1 MTSDIPARAVLDLSG
16 NAVLIVDPAGLVQMA
31 NRSALDLI
39 GSPLEGRHLADVVAM
54 PAADLASYL
63 RTCSGSASPL
73 IGSIDVKYKAGLRRT
88 KIYGSRIASGAGL
101 IGLRL
106 DSKDNSE
113 FSVLSRKVSELN
125 AEIHQR
131 RRAQAVLEEALRQNE
146 LLFRELNHR
155 IKNNIQFIIGLF
167 SVRRREPG
175 PAELHDFIDVAVQ
188 RLMAIGTVQRLMY
201 ETDKL
206 GELSADEFVRRLV
219 HAIAET
225 FAPTVDIEVTA
236 SQGRMSHDK
245 ALPLALILNE
255 LLTNAA
261 KHGARDNGRILVDFT
276 LRGSEYVLSVE
287 DGGGGL
293 SPAAAAGKS
302 SGLGL
307 VRGLCRQIGARID
320 FTNSKGLRC
329 EVSFPAETGNEQ
341 P

>member
-1 MTSDIPARAVLDLSG
+1 MISDIPARAALDLSG
-16 NAVLIVDPAGLVQMA
+16 DAVLIVDPAGLVQMT

-39 GSPLEGRHLADVVAM
+39 GPPLEGRPLADFVAT
-54 PAADLASYL
+54 PPADLASYL

-73 IGSIDVKYKAGLRRT
+73 IGSIEVRYKTGLRRT
-88 KIYGSRIASGAGL
+88 KVYGSRLGSGGGL
-101 IGLRL
+101 IGLRF
-106 DSKDNSE
+106 DQKDASE
-113 FSVLSRKVSELN
+113 FSVLSRKVLELN
-125 AEIHQR
+125 AEIHER

-175 PAELHDFIDVAVQ
+175 PPELHDFIDVAIQ
-188 RLMAIGTVQRLMY
+188 RLMAIGTVQRMMY
-201 ETDKL
+201 ETDRL
-206 GELSADEFVRRLV
+206 GELSTDEFVRRLV

-225 FAPTVDIEVTA
+225 FATVVQVDVTA
-236 SQGRMSHDK
+236 VEGRMSHDR

-261 KHGARDNGRILVDFT
+261 KHGARENGRIAVDFHR
-276 LRGSEYVLSVE
+276 RGPDYVLSVE
-287 DGGGGL
+287 DGGRGL
-293 SPAAAAGKS
+293 SPGEVGRS
-302 SGLGL
+302 SGLNL
-307 VRGLCRQIGARID
+307 VRGLCRQIGARLD